1 MGNVNGYIL
10 NKIKNKN
17 AYKNFCFFMIGL
29 FINTLSINL
38 FYIPNNVVSTGS
50 TGLAILVNNFIDIPI
65 PLIVFVISSILLL
78 IGFMVFGMEYG
89 AKTILGT
96 ILFPLFLEGTSII
109 NRNNIKHLT
118 IRNYK

>member
-1 MGNVNGYIL
+1 
-10 NKIKNKN
+10 
-17 AYKNFCFFMIGL
+17 MIGL

-78 IGFMVFGMEYG
+78 IGFMVLEWNMVLRRY
-89 AKTILGT
+89 LGQYCFLCFWKELVLLI
-96 ILFPLFLEGTSII
+96 ILFLLII
-109 NRNNIKHLT
+109 LLCFF
-118 IRNYK
+118 